1 MANEVN
7 NLVWLDLEMTG
18 LNPDHD
24 RIIEIATIVT
34 DPELN
39 VIAEGPVLA
48 IHQSDETLSKMDSW
62 NTRQHNGSGL
72 VERVKA
78 SKITEAE
85 AETTTL
91 EFLRQHAVEGKSPLC
106 GNSIYQDRRFLF
118 RYMSTLEKFFH
129 YRLLDV
135 STLKVLAQ
143 LWDPAVAAG
152 LTKESRHRALDDIR
166 DSIEELKY
174 YREKLFKG

>member
-1 MANEVN
+1 MANEV

-18 LNPDHD
+18 LNPDQD

-39 VIAEGPVLA
+39 IIAEGPALA
-48 IHQSDETLSKMDSW
+48 IHQSDETLGKMDSW

-78 SKITEAE
+78 SNITEAD
-85 AETTTL
+85 AESMTL
-91 EFLRQHAVEGKSPLC
+91 DFLRQHAAEGKSPLC

-118 RYMSTLEKFFH
+118 RYMPVLEKFFH

-143 LWDPAVAAG
+143 LWNPAVAAG

-166 DSIEELKY
+166 DSVAELKY
-174 YREKLFKG
+174 YREKLFK

>member
-1 MANEVN
+1 MANEI

-18 LNPDHD
+18 LNPEQD

-48 IHQSDETLSKMDSW
+48 IHQSDEVLGKMDSW

-72 VERVKA
+72 VERVKT
-78 SKITEAE
+78 SNITEAD
-85 AETTTL
+85 AESMTL
-91 EFLRQHAVEGKSPLC
+91 DFLRQHAAEGKSPLC

-118 RYMSTLEKFFH
+118 RYMPVLEKFFH

-143 LWDPAVAAG
+143 LWSPQVAAG

-166 DSIEELKY
+166 DSIEELRY
-174 YREKLFKG
+174 YREKLFKE